1 MSNVRP
7 IIVGRA
13 PALSA
18 STPTTGVSSVPMRIN
33 LSV

>member
-7 IIVGRA
+7 IIVGIT

-18 STPTTGVSSVPMRIN
+18 STPTTGVSSVAMWIN